1 MDCEYHGPT
10 AKLILIT
17 EDSDKDLFKTNEI
30 KHMNYINSISPSKS
44 NLSFLTS
51 TDLSLLLKVLMTHA
65 IKVL

>member
-10 AKLILIT
+10 AEFILIT

-30 KHMNYINSISPSKS
+30 KYMNYIKSISPSKS

-51 TDLSLLLKVLMTHA
+51 TDLSLLLKVLMTSCY
-65 IKVL
+65 